1 MEKKLQKIYRTYYSL
16 IVQGFWQAY
25 YQIFPRIFWKEFVEI
40 NVNINMM
47 IKNVKHLELNIS
59 IVTIFLNTPILKII

>member
-16 IVQGFWQAY
+16 IVQGFWQAH
-25 YQIFPRIFWKEFVEI
+25 YQISPRIFWKEFIEL

-47 IKNVKHLELNIS
+47 TKNVKHLELNIS
-59 IVTIFLNTPILKII
+59 IVTLFLNTPILKII

>member
-16 IVQGFWQAY
+16 IVQGFWQAH